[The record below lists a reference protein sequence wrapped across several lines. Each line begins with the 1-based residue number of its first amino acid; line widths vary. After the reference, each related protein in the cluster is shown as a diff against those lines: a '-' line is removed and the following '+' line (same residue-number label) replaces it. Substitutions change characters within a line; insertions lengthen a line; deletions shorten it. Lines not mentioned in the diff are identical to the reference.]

1 MFMCPETVP
10 DKLENKINFKI
21 IFAIIIA
28 ILILQTSL
36 YFLENEVLRN
46 EIVYSISIISPLA
59 ASLAGFIVSK
69 RYGPSKIFSK
79 SYAALGSGYL
89 CAAIGEILYFVYEV
103 VLGIIPYPSVGDV
116 FFAALYPLILAH
128 LIINIKFFKPKI
140 NLTEF
145 LWMTAIAIVII
156 STYILTSYNQ
166 TQEANFDFYYGIL
179 FAVEPAIVL
188 PFAILGAKTFRSGL
202 IGSAWLILV
211 FAIIGFTIGDVWYYY
226 LEVFNE
232 YDLLH
237 PVNLFWYAGYWII
250 VYALYKHRKII

>member
-1 MFMCPETVP
+1 MCPETVP
-10 DKLENKINFKI
+10 DKLESKINFKI
-21 IFAIIIA
+21 IFAIIVA
-28 ILILQTSL
+28 ALILQISL

-59 ASLAGFIVSK
+59 ASLVGFIVAK
-69 RYGPSKIFSK
+69 RYGSSKTFSK
-79 SYAALGSGYL
+79 SYVALGSGYL
-89 CAAIGEILYFVYEV
+89 CTTIGEILYFVYEA
-103 VLGIIPYPSVGDV
+103 VLGIDPYPSVADV

-128 LIINIKFFKPKI
+128 LIINVRFFKPKI
-140 NLTEF
+140 SLAEF
-145 LWMTAIAIVII
+145 LWMAAITIVIT
-156 STYILTSYNQ
+156 STYILTSYDQ

-179 FAVEPAIVL
+179 FTVETAIVL

-211 FAIIGFTIGDVWYYY
+211 FAIIGFAIGDVWYYY
-226 LEVFNE
+226 LEVFDE